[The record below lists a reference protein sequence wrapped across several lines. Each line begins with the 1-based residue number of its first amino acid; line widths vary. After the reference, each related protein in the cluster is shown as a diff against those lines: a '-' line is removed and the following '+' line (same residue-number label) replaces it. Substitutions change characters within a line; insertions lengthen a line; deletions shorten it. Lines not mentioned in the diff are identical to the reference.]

1 MIKLR
6 KTLERK
12 LEGDL
17 RKLLQKQV
25 REFLKKI

>member
-1 MIKLR
+1 MLKLR

-25 REFLKKI
+25 REILKKI

>member
-25 REFLKKI
+25 REILKKI

>member
-17 RKLLQKQV
+17 GKLLQKQV
-25 REFLKKI
+25 REILKKI